1 MYPSL
6 FYLYVMKDIEQS
18 RKRININDILLKE
31 NINLKKENEELKD
44 KLYWVILAKNEIYD
58 KYIKNIIKYSK

>member
-6 FYLYVMKDIEQS
+6 FYFYVMKDIEQS
-18 RKRININDILLKE
+18 RKRINNNDIQKE
-31 NINLKKENEELKD
+31 NILLKKENEELKD
-44 KLYWVILAKNEIYD
+44 KLYWVILAKDEIYN

>member
-1 MYPSL
+1 MFPSI
-6 FYLYVMKDIEQS
+6 FHIYVMKDIEKS
-18 RKRININDILLKE
+18 RTNNDINTLLKE
-31 NINLKKENEELKD
+31 NKLLKKENEELKD

>member
-1 MYPSL
+1 MFPSI
-6 FYLYVMKDIEQS
+6 FHLYVLKDIEIIH
-18 RKRININDILLKE
+18 KNKDINSLLNE
-31 NINLKKENEELKD
+31 NKKLKKENDELKD